1 VTSPFAPERWDES
14 VLSLAT
20 RRIGR
25 PLWHYASVPSTMPLA
40 HELAVQGTPDGT
52 ALVADEQTAGRGR
65 RGRRWHAPS
74 GSAILCSLVLRPPL
88 PPEDLFPL
96 TAAVGVG
103 LCVGVERATGLRP
116 QIKWPND
123 LLLDGGKLAG
133 LLAES
138 RFSGMGLAHV
148 VVGFGL
154 NVAVR
159 AEDLPP
165 TSGAVPP
172 TSLAIALGSAPDRL
186 AVLAALLGAIDDAY
200 DWLWRGEAD
209 AIWADWRSRLA
220 GVGAAVRVETEA
232 GPLHGT
238 FADVARDGALLLATE
253 GGTERIVV
261 GDVVIGPRPI
271 VSESDFRI

>member
-1 VTSPFAPERWDES
+1 MSAPLASERWDES
-14 VLSLAT
+14 VVRLAT

-40 HELAVQGTPDGT
+40 HELAAGGAPDGT

-65 RGRRWHAPS
+65 RGRQWHAPS

-88 PPEDLFPL
+88 PPDDLFAL
-96 TAAVGVG
+96 TAAIGVG
-103 LCVGVERATGLRP
+103 LCAGVERATGLRP

-138 RFSGMGLAHV
+138 RFAGMGLAHV
-148 VVGFGL
+148 VIGFGL

-165 TSGAVPP
+165 TSSAVLP
-172 TSLAIALGSAPDRL
+172 TSLAIALGSAPDRV
-186 AVLAALLGAIDDAY
+186 AVLAALFGAIDDAY
-200 DWLWRGEAD
+200 TRLWQGEAD
-209 AIWADWRSRLA
+209 AVWADWRSRLA
-220 GVGAAVRVETEA
+220 GVGEPVRIETEH
-232 GPLHGT
+232 GPLLGT

-253 GGTERIVV
+253 HGTERILV

-271 VSESDFRI
+271 DSASRP

>member
-1 VTSPFAPERWDES
+1 MTTPSAPERWDEA
-14 VLSLAT
+14 VVPLAT

-40 HELAVQGTPDGT
+40 HALAAQGTPDGT

-65 RGRRWHAPS
+65 RGRQWHAPS

-88 PPEDLFPL
+88 PPEDLFAL
-96 TAAVGVG
+96 TAAIGVG

-123 LLLDGGKLAG
+123 LLLGGGKLAG

-138 RFSGMGLAHV
+138 RFAGMGLAHV

-154 NVAVR
+154 NVALR

-165 TSGAVPP
+165 TTSAVPP

-200 DWLWRGEAD
+200 ERLWRGDAD
-209 AIWADWRSRLA
+209 ALHADWRSRLA
-220 GVGAAVRVETEA
+220 GVGETVRVETET
-232 GPLHGT
+232 GMLVGT
-238 FADVARDGALLLATE
+238 FADVARDGALLLATG
-253 GGTERIVV
+253 GGTERILV

-271 VSESDFRI
+271 VPESGPQI

>member
-1 VTSPFAPERWDES
+1 MTSPFTPERWDES
-14 VLSLAT
+14 ILPLAT

-40 HELAVQGTPDGT
+40 HELAAQGTPDGT

-65 RGRRWHAPS
+65 QWHAPS

-88 PPEDLFPL
+88 PPEGLFAL

-103 LCVGVERATGLRP
+103 LCAGVERATGLRP

-123 LLLDGGKLAG
+123 LLLGGGKLAG

-138 RFSGMGLAHV
+138 RFAGMGLSHV

-172 TSLAIALGSAPDRL
+172 TSLAITLGSAPDRL

-271 VSESDFRI
+271 VPESDIRI